1 MSDNNVAFRTAVYAA
16 LNTALSSSPAVPVY
30 DYTPQ
35 NTAYPYVTID
45 YQDDSNADF
54 LSERKTRKVM
64 YFAVWSNYR
73 GQKEVLQIMS
83 RIDTALHQK
92 SLALSSGRIAQM
104 RILSKRTNREPDGQT
119 FMGQVRLEVL
129 LEH

>member
-1 MSDNNVAFRTAVYAA
+1 MSDNNVAFQTAVYTALAAA
-16 LNTALSSSPAVPVY
+16 LGSAPAVPVY

-45 YQDDSNADF
+45 YQDDANADF
-54 LSERKTRKVM
+54 LSQRKTRKVM
-64 YFAVWSNYR
+64 YFAIWSNYR

-83 RIDTALHQK
+83 RIDAALHQK

-104 RILSKRTNREPDGQT
+104 RVLSKRTNREPDGQT